1 MTVDFIVI
9 LAAGIGGVVLGW
21 LLAAIRYLP
30 GLTRARQHAEGL
42 VEDNRRSAEEV
53 RGLRE
58 LLEAEQ
64 LERVKAQTRFEDA
77 QESLRQQGELL
88 EEARAKL
95 AETFQAL
102 SGDALKNNSRIF
114 LDLAGGTLSSLA
126 AEIKGDLGK
135 RQEAIG
141 ALVKPLEEAL
151 KRYESHLREMEG
163 ARQSAYGD
171 LTRYIAEL
179 IRTQEQLHEQTRS
192 LSHALKVPQVKGRW
206 GEITLRRVV
215 EISGMS
221 SRCDFTEQPSVQT
234 DSGVKRPDL
243 IIRLPRGRQVVVDA
257 KLPISAYMEACS
269 TEDEKLRQ
277 ELMARHAQALR
288 SHVVALSSK
297 EYFKQFDPAPDF
309 VVLFLASEAFFSA
322 ALDHDST
329 LIEDAIDRGV
339 IITTPTTLIALLRT
353 VALTWQQHAASE
365 NAEKILKGALELFER
380 VRVFAR
386 HFEKLKEG
394 IQKTSQAYNAAARS
408 WETRVLPSADRLQKL
423 GVIKQDTRLPE
434 IGYLDG
440 HLVGAAPGEDPESG
454 DRHDGAGMPGEDGP
468 EVAKG

>member
-1 MTVDFIVI
+1 MTMDLTLIA
-9 LAAGIGGVVLGW
+9 AAGMGGVVLGW

-30 GLTRARQHAEGL
+30 GLTQARQRAEGL
-42 VEDNRRSAEEV
+42 REDSQRSTEEV
-53 RGLRE
+53 RGLRA

-77 QESLRQQGELL
+77 RESLTRQGELL
-88 EEARAKL
+88 EEARGKL

-102 SGDALKNNSRIF
+102 SGDALKHNSRIF
-114 LDLAGGTLSSLA
+114 LDLAGGTLSGLA
-126 AEIKGDLGK
+126 AEIRGDLGK

-141 ALVKPLEEAL
+141 ALVKPLEDAL
-151 KRYESHLREMEG
+151 KRYEAHLREMEG
-163 ARQSAYGD
+163 ARQSAHGD

-179 IRTQEQLHEQTRS
+179 TRTQERLHEQTRS
-192 LSHALKVPQVKGRW
+192 LSTALRVPQVKGRW

-221 SRCDFTEQPSVQT
+221 SRCDFTEQPSVRT
-234 DSGVKRPDL
+234 ESGLKRPDL

-257 KLPISAYMEACS
+257 KLPISAYMEAFS
-269 TEDEKLRQ
+269 TEDEKTRQ
-277 ELMARHAQALR
+277 ELMAKHAQALR
-288 SHVVALSSK
+288 SHVAALSSK
-297 EYFKQFDPAPDF
+297 EYCRQFDPAPDF

-365 NAEKILKGALELFER
+365 NAEQILKGALELFER

-408 WETRVLPSADRLQKL
+408 WETRVVPCAGRLQKL
-423 GVIKQDTRLPE
+423 GAVKQDTRLPD
-434 IGYLDG
+434 IGRTDEY
-440 HLVGAAPGEDPESG
+440 LVGTDVQENPGNG
-454 DRHDGAGMPGEDGP
+454 GQHDEAGMPGEEIP
-468 EVAKG
+468 EGEAG